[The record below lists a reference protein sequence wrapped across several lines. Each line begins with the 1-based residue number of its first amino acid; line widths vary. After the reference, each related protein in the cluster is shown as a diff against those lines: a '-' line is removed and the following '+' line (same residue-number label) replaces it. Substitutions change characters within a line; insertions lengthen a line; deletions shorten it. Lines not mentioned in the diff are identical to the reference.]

1 MIRLN
6 CSKVT
11 LSHLALKDVGA
22 PPADLAPST
31 LGDWHVHVVPFFG
44 RTVYVFMNERTLL
57 SFLIYEGQRLGP
69 PGLLLVFEKG
79 QDLVLQSIG
88 VAAKKRRKLAVE
100 AEEVVLSPI
109 TSPKARAQCNAI
121 MEDYAQLVE
130 AEGTNGKV
138 SADQMVR
145 EVNSRP
151 RKALGWST
159 SKEVTLELLNA
170 TAA

>member
-11 LSHLALKDVGA
+11 LAHLALKDIGE
-22 PPADLAPST
+22 PPVDLAPST
-31 LGDWHVHVVPFFG
+31 LGNWHVHVAPFYG
-44 RTVYVFMNERTLL
+44 RTVYVFMNERTLP

-130 AEGTNGKV
+130 AEGTNGTV

-159 SKEVTLELLNA
+159 SEEVTLELLNA